1 MGGGGYIP
9 SRRDTQPAGK
19 METCRMGRVPS
30 LYPAGTEPAG
40 KMGRCWMGR
49 VPSRYPAGGQDDDVM
64 DGRGVVTYPAGG
76 IPSRRARWGRAG
88 WVGYPAATQPKAI
101 NVFFF
106 VPNQ

>member
-1 MGGGGYIP
+1 
-9 SRRDTQPAGK
+9 

-76 IPSRRARWGRAG
+76 DTQPAGKMGTCWMGRVPSR
-88 WVGYPAATQPKAI
+88 YPAQSNKC
-101 NVFFF
+101 VFFCSE
-106 VPNQ
+106 PINT